1 MDAVESIDTLSFP
14 DVTEYCC
21 DACVEVSLADKV
33 AKVAFKVASYL
44 TDPVCKGHELFRRLY
59 VVEALNPTA
68 HAVANKAR
76 KVFLY
81 IGIVACGAVAVFSS
95 VPGIVLRYAAAQLQ
109 SHPYIHVKGHGHGKA
124 LPADHAFTLLS
135 WNICCISG
143 GYSISDGGV
152 APWASRI
159 DAIIDEII
167 AKDADVNCL
176 YEVFDV
182 KAATYISERLKE
194 HGYVHIY
201 FNIGPKAVG
210 VNSGILVASKY
221 DVQNPEFTAYSEDML
236 VGRTKNAAKGV
247 FAFDLS
253 SEGKSFARI
262 FATHLQHSEE
272 PEFATDEE
280 VEARRKQM
288 KVIADKID
296 QVRDKCVVLTG
307 DLNFDD
313 SEFDAIPGRDR
324 FQEGNT
330 FTEKTWGGDEFCA
343 GIVEKRVSQGLN
355 LDHTAILRGTARDIT
370 TSLVRTG
377 YDPAVYTESA
387 LSDHEGLFS
396 KISL

>member
-1 MDAVESIDTLSFP
+1 MDAVDSIDTFTFSE
-14 DVTEYCC
+14 VTDY
-21 DACVEVSLADKV
+21 ACEMCAEVSLADRV

-59 VVEALNPTA
+59 VVETLNPTA
-68 HAVANKAR
+68 TAVANTAR
-76 KVFLY
+76 KVLLY
-81 IGIVACGAVAVFSS
+81 IGIVACATVGVFSS

-109 SHPYIHVKGHGHGKA
+109 SYPYIHVKGHAESKI
-124 LPADHAFTLLS
+124 LPADHSFTLLS
-135 WNICCISG
+135 WNICCTSG

-152 APWASRI
+152 TPWASRI
-159 DAIIDEII
+159 DAVIEEII

-182 KAATYISERLKE
+182 KTATYISERLKE
-194 HGYVHIY
+194 HGYVHFY

-210 VNSGILVASKY
+210 ISSGILVASKY
-221 DVQNPEFTAYSEDML
+221 DVQNPEFSAYSEDML

-253 SEGKSFARI
+253 SEGKNFARI

-272 PEFATDEE
+272 PAFPTEEE

-288 KVIADKID
+288 KVITDKID
-296 QVRDKCVVLTG
+296 KVRDRCIVLTG

-313 SEFDAIPGRDR
+313 PEFDNIRGRSW
-324 FQEGNT
+324 FQEGNI

-343 GIVEKRVSQGLN
+343 GIVEKRVSHGLN
-355 LDHTAILRGTARDIT
+355 LDHTAIVKGTASDIT

-377 YDPAVYTESA
+377 FDPAAFTESA

-396 KISL
+396 TITL